1 MALNNPRRPTRG
13 SFQQAIQGEL
23 LQKER
28 SPYQSTRGFI
38 NERSAAQARP
48 AAEERTPTGQ
58 SRAAIFQYLNN
69 TRPEAVSDLTQGKS
83 VNFFV

>member
-1 MALNNPRRPTRG
+1 MALNNPRRPTRD
-13 SFQQAIQGEL
+13 SFQPAIQGEL

-28 SPYQSTRGFI
+28 SAYQSTRRFI
-38 NERSAAQARP
+38 NERSADQARP
-48 AAEERTPTGQ
+48 AAEERNPTGR